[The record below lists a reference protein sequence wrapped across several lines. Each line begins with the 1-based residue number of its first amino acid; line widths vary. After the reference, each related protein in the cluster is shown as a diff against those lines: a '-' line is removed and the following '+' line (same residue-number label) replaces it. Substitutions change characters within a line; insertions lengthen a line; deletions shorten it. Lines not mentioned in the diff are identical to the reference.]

1 MKKYIFAI
9 ALAATVL
16 AGCQKE
22 EFSAPA
28 AKQSDGKTVLTAT
41 VNNGTRSTVSEDGM
55 FAWAEDDVIAVMT
68 DKGEFT
74 PFNLTDGSGTYKA
87 TFTSVEPK
95 FFSFRVARE

>member
-1 MKKYIFAI
+1 MKKYIFTI

-28 AKQSDGKTVLTAT
+28 AKQNDGKTVLTAT

-55 FAWAEDDVIAVMT
+55 FAWATDDVIGAMT
-68 DKGEFT
+68 PEGKFAQ
-74 PFNLTDGSGTYKA
+74 FNLTGGSGTYSA
-87 TFTSVEPK
+87 TFTSVET
-95 FFSFRVARE
+95 